1 MLSIF
6 DFVITPHISLQAAL
20 ERMTRNHKGVL
31 FVCDA
36 GLHLVG
42 VVSDGDLRRAIL
54 GNALLTSRV
63 ETYMNLD
70 PVVARSV
77 EDARALLQKHNLLAV
92 PVINLDGEVDSL
104 LVQHIETVLEIGGSV
119 ALHDSAV
126 EDGVVAIIP
135 ARGGSK
141 RIPRKNIAH
150 LAGKPL
156 LAYAIETAQQVDSIH
171 TVLVSTD
178 DVEIADVAK
187 KYGADIPWL
196 RPEHLSLDTTPSIE
210 VVLHAVEWAR
220 MQYGNQVQYGVL
232 LEPTAPLRTPAQVSQ
247 AIELLRTSDADS
259 VVSVCKLPH
268 VFNPEEVLTI
278 ENDRIRPYMAG
289 RSMDTRLL
297 RNRQSP
303 VYVQNGLVYAFRLD
317 MLLEQKSLYGEKCL
331 PLVVDWDYFLDIDTP
346 SDLELAEYRI
356 RRLVG

>member
-6 DFVITPHISLQAAL
+6 DFVIPPHTSLQAAL

-31 FVCDA
+31 FVCDN

-54 GNALLTSRV
+54 GNALLTSQV
-63 ETYMNLD
+63 ENHMNLD
-70 PVVARSV
+70 PVVSGSM
-77 EDARALLQKHNLLAV
+77 EEARALLQKHNLLAV
-92 PVINLDGEVDSL
+92 PIINLDGAISSI
-104 LVQHIETVLEIGGSV
+104 LVQDIEKVLEIGLEV
-119 ALHDSAV
+119 ALPDSPG

-141 RIPRKNIAH
+141 RIPRKNLAL

-156 LAYAIETAQQVDSIH
+156 LAYAIETAQQVDSIQ
-171 TVLVSTD
+171 TILVSTD

-187 KYGADIPWL
+187 KHGANVPWL

-210 VVLHAVEWAR
+210 VVLHAAEWAKS
-220 MQYGNQVQYGVL
+220 QYGNQVQYSVL

-247 AIELLRTSDADS
+247 AVDLLRASEADS
-259 VVSVCKLPH
+259 VVSVCKVPH
-268 VFNPEEVLTI
+268 MFNPEEVLTI
-278 ENDRIRPYMAG
+278 EKERLSPYLAG
-289 RSMDTRLL
+289 RTMDTRLL
-297 RNRQSP
+297 RDRQSP

-331 PLVVDWDYFLDIDTP
+331 PLLVDWDYFLDIDTP

-356 RRLVG
+356 RRQVG